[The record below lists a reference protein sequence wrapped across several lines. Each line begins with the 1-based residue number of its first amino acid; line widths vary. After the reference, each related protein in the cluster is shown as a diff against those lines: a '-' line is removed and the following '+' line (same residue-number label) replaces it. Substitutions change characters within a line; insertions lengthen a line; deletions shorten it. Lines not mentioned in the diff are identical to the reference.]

1 MIAHAWHMNIGS
13 VFRAWFDD
21 RPLEAIANELEAI
34 DIEWIEVWDCHCS
47 PEKHDPGMFH
57 CTLGEQGV
65 SIAGYG
71 IVDLDDTGVARNMP
85 CALIGSVWPILRF
98 NYPPTREDI
107 NPRIGRGVR
116 HRDPQLLVGPPC

>member
-1 MIAHAWHMNIGS
+1 MIAHVWHTSIGS

-47 PEKHDPGMFH
+47 PEEHDPGMFR
-57 CTLGEQGV
+57 CTLGEHGV

-71 IVDLDDTGVARNMP
+71 VVDLNDTGVVRKYAVFANRLGVAYLPVQLSAHAR
-85 CALIGSVWPILRF
+85 G
-98 NYPPTREDI
+98 
-107 NPRIGRGVR
+107 
-116 HRDPQLLVGPPC
+116 H